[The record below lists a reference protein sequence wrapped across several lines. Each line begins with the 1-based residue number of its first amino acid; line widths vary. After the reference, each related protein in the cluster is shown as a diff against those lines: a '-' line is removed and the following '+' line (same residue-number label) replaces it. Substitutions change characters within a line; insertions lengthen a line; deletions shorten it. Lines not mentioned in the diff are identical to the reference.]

1 LHVLAFLLSLSV
13 PTRMKVLV
21 TGGAGFIGSHLV
33 EALVR
38 RGATVAVLDDF
49 NQFYD
54 PALKRENLSQ
64 LNGQLQIHQVDICD
78 AAATTQVVA
87 TEKPE
92 LIFHLAARAGV
103 RPSVLQPELYLRTNI
118 TGTFNLLEAA
128 KAAGVPRL
136 IFASSSSVYGANR
149 TLPFTEDQV
158 LTQTLSPYASTKL
171 AGEQL
176 CSNYSYLYGLQV
188 ICLRFFTVYGPRQR
202 PDLSIH
208 RFTDLIHR
216 AKPIEV
222 YGDGSARRDFT
233 YVDDTV
239 QGILNAID
247 YKQSPFEIINLGES
261 QTVTLTEVIASIEQA
276 LGRKAEINYLPVVP
290 GDMPVTYA
298 DITKARQLLG
308 YTPTTSIQEGIPRFV
323 DWYLARTKKS
333 P

>member
-1 LHVLAFLLSLSV
+1 
-13 PTRMKVLV
+13 MKALV

-38 RGATVAVLDDF
+38 RGATVAILDDF
-49 NQFYD
+49 NPFYD
-54 PALKRENLSQ
+54 PAIKRENLSQ
-64 LNGQLQIHQVDICD
+64 LNRHVRIYQVDICD
-78 AAATTQVVA
+78 AAATAQVVA
-87 TEKPE
+87 TERPE
-92 LIFHLAARAGV
+92 LILHLAARAGV

-118 TGTFNLLEAA
+118 MGTFNLLEGA

-149 TLPFTEDQV
+149 TLPFTENQV
-158 LTQTLSPYASTKL
+158 LIQTLSPYASTKL

-208 RFTDLIHR
+208 RFTDRIYHGQ
-216 AKPIEV
+216 PIEV

-233 YVDDTV
+233 YVHDTV
-239 QGILNAID
+239 QGILNAVD
-247 YKQSPFEIINLGES
+247 YTRSSFEIINLGES
-261 QTVTLTEVIASIEQA
+261 QTVTLSEVIATIELA
-276 LGRKAEINYLPVVP
+276 LGQKAEINYLPVVP

-308 YTPTTSIQEGIPRFV
+308 YTPTTSVHEGIPRFV
-323 DWYLARTKKS
+323 DWYLNRIKTSKL

>member
-1 LHVLAFLLSLSV
+1 
-13 PTRMKVLV
+13 MKVLV

-33 EALVR
+33 EALVW

-49 NQFYD
+49 NPFYD
-54 PALKRENLSQ
+54 PAIKRENLSQ
-64 LNGQLQIHQVDICD
+64 LNGQVRIHQVDICD
-78 AAATTQVVA
+78 AASTAQVVA

-176 CSNYSYLYGLQV
+176 CSNYSYLYGLQI

-208 RFTDLIHR
+208 RFTDLIYHG
-216 AKPIEV
+216 KPIEV

-239 QGILNAID
+239 QGILNAVD
-247 YKQSPFEIINLGES
+247 YKDSPFEIINLGES

-298 DITKARQLLG
+298 DIRKARQLLG
-308 YTPTTSIQEGIPRFV
+308 YTPTTSIHEGIPRFI

>member
-1 LHVLAFLLSLSV
+1 
-13 PTRMKVLV
+13 MKVLV

-33 EALVR
+33 EALVW

-49 NQFYD
+49 NPFYD
-54 PALKRENLSQ
+54 PAIKRENLSQ
-64 LNGQLQIHQVDICD
+64 LNGQVRIHQVDICD
-78 AAATTQVVA
+78 AASTAQVVA

-176 CSNYSYLYGLQV
+176 CSNYSYLYGLQI

-208 RFTDLIHR
+208 RFTDRIYHG
-216 AKPIEV
+216 KPIEV

-239 QGILNAID
+239 QGILNAVD
-247 YKQSPFEIINLGES
+247 YKDSPFEIINLGES

-298 DITKARQLLG
+298 DIRKARQLLG
-308 YTPTTSIQEGIPRFV
+308 YTPTTSIHEGIPRFI

>member
-1 LHVLAFLLSLSV
+1 
-13 PTRMKVLV
+13 MKALV

-38 RGATVAVLDDF
+38 RGATVAILDDF
-49 NQFYD
+49 NPFYD
-54 PALKRENLSQ
+54 PAIKRENLSQ
-64 LNGQLQIHQVDICD
+64 LNGQVRIYQVDICD
-78 AAATTQVVA
+78 AAATAQVVA
-87 TEKPE
+87 TERPE
-92 LIFHLAARAGV
+92 LILHLAARAGV

-118 TGTFNLLEAA
+118 MGTFNLLEGA

-149 TLPFTEDQV
+149 TLPFTENQV
-158 LTQTLSPYASTKL
+158 LIQTLSPYASTKL

-208 RFTDLIHR
+208 RFTDRIYHGQ
-216 AKPIEV
+216 PIEV

-233 YVDDTV
+233 YVHDTV
-239 QGILNAID
+239 QGILNAVD
-247 YKQSPFEIINLGES
+247 YAGSSFEIINLGES
-261 QTVTLTEVIASIEQA
+261 QTVTLSEVIATIEQA
-276 LGRKAEINYLPVVP
+276 LGQKAEINYLPVVP

-308 YTPTTSIQEGIPRFV
+308 YTPTTSVHEGIPRFV
-323 DWYLARTKKS
+323 DWYLNRIKTSKL

>member
-1 LHVLAFLLSLSV
+1 
-13 PTRMKVLV
+13 MKALV

-38 RGATVAVLDDF
+38 RGASVAVLDDF
-49 NQFYD
+49 NPFYD
-54 PALKRENLSQ
+54 PAIKRENLSQ
-64 LNGQLQIHQVDICD
+64 LNRHVRIYQVDICD
-78 AAATTQVVA
+78 AAATAQVVA
-87 TEKPE
+87 TERPE
-92 LIFHLAARAGV
+92 LILHLAARAGV

-149 TLPFTEDQV
+149 TLPFTENQV
-158 LTQTLSPYASTKL
+158 LIQTLSPYASTKL

-208 RFTDLIHR
+208 RFTDRIYHGQ
-216 AKPIEV
+216 PIEV

-233 YVDDTV
+233 YVHDTV
-239 QGILNAID
+239 QGILNAVD
-247 YKQSPFEIINLGES
+247 YTRSSFEIINLGES
-261 QTVTLTEVIASIEQA
+261 QTVTLSEVIATIELA
-276 LGRKAEINYLPVVP
+276 LGQKAEINYLPVVP

-323 DWYLARTKKS
+323 DWYLNRVKTSKL

>member
-1 LHVLAFLLSLSV
+1 
-13 PTRMKVLV
+13 MKVLV

-38 RGATVAVLDDF
+38 RGASVAVLDDF
-49 NQFYD
+49 NPFYD
-54 PALKRENLSQ
+54 PAIKRENLCQ
-64 LNGQLQIHQVDICD
+64 LNGQVRIHQVDICD
-78 AAATTQVVA
+78 AEATAQVVA

-92 LIFHLAARAGV
+92 LVFHLAARAGV

-128 KAAGVPRL
+128 KAAEVPRL

-149 TLPFTEDQV
+149 TLPFSENQV
-158 LTQTLSPYASTKL
+158 LTQTLSPYATTKL

-208 RFTDLIHR
+208 RFTHLIHQG
-216 AKPIEV
+216 KPIEV

-239 QGILNAID
+239 QGILNATD
-247 YKQSPFEIINLGES
+247 YTGSPFEIINLGES
-261 QTVTLTEVIASIEQA
+261 QTVTLAEVIAAIEKA

-308 YTPTTSIQEGIPRFV
+308 YTPTTSIHEGIPRFV
-323 DWYLARTKKS
+323 DWYLDRIKK
-333 P
+333 

>member
-1 LHVLAFLLSLSV
+1 
-13 PTRMKVLV
+13 MNVLV

-33 EALVR
+33 EALLR

-49 NQFYD
+49 NPFYD
-54 PALKRENLSQ
+54 PAIKRENLSQ
-64 LNGQLQIHQVDICD
+64 LNGQVRIHQVDICD
-78 AAATTQVVA
+78 AAATAQVVA
-87 TEKPE
+87 AERPA
-92 LIFHLAARAGV
+92 LILHLAARAGV

-149 TLPFTEDQV
+149 TLPFTENQV

-208 RFTDLIHR
+208 RFTDRIYHGQ
-216 AKPIEV
+216 PIEV

-239 QGILNAID
+239 QGILNAVD
-247 YKQSPFEIINLGES
+247 YVGSSFEIINLGEN
-261 QTVTLTEVIASIEQA
+261 QTVTLSEVIGTIEQA
-276 LGRKAEINYLPVVP
+276 LGQKAEINYLPVVP

-308 YTPTTSIQEGIPRFV
+308 YTPTTSIHKGIPRFV
-323 DWYLARTKKS
+323 AWYLNRIETSKL

>member
-1 LHVLAFLLSLSV
+1 
-13 PTRMKVLV
+13 MKALV

-38 RGATVAVLDDF
+38 RGASVAVLDDF
-49 NQFYD
+49 NPFYD
-54 PALKRENLSQ
+54 PAIKRENLSQ
-64 LNGQLQIHQVDICD
+64 LNGQVRIYQVDICD
-78 AAATTQVVA
+78 AAATAQVVA
-87 TEKPE
+87 TERPE
-92 LIFHLAARAGV
+92 LILHLAARAGV

-149 TLPFTEDQV
+149 TLPFTENQV
-158 LTQTLSPYASTKL
+158 LIQTLSPYASTKL

-208 RFTDLIHR
+208 RFTDRIYHGQ
-216 AKPIEV
+216 PIEV

-233 YVDDTV
+233 YVHDTV
-239 QGILNAID
+239 QGILNAVD
-247 YKQSPFEIINLGES
+247 YTRSSFEIINLGES
-261 QTVTLTEVIASIEQA
+261 QTVTLSEVIATIEQA
-276 LGRKAEINYLPVVP
+276 LGQKAEINYLPVVP

-323 DWYLARTKKS
+323 DWYLNRVKTSKL

>member
-1 LHVLAFLLSLSV
+1 
-13 PTRMKVLV
+13 
-21 TGGAGFIGSHLV
+21 V

-49 NQFYD
+49 NPFYD

-64 LNGQLQIHQVDICD
+64 LNGQVRIHQVDICD
-78 AAATTQVVA
+78 AAATSQAVA

-158 LTQTLSPYASTKL
+158 LIQTLSPYASTKL

-208 RFTDLIHR
+208 RFTDLIHHG
-216 AKPIEV
+216 KPIEV

-239 QGILNAID
+239 QGVLNAVD
-247 YKQSPFEIINLGES
+247 YKELPFEIINLGES

-308 YTPTTSIQEGIPRFV
+308 YKPTTSIHEGIPRFV

-333 P
+333 S

>member
-1 LHVLAFLLSLSV
+1 
-13 PTRMKVLV
+13 MKVLV

-33 EALVR
+33 EALVW

-49 NQFYD
+49 NPFYD
-54 PALKRENLSQ
+54 PAIKRENLSQ
-64 LNGQLQIHQVDICD
+64 LNGQVRIHQVDICD
-78 AAATTQVVA
+78 AASTAQVVA

-176 CSNYSYLYGLQV
+176 CSNYSYLYGLQI

-208 RFTDLIHR
+208 RFTDLIYHG
-216 AKPIEV
+216 KPIEV

-239 QGILNAID
+239 QGILNAVD
-247 YKQSPFEIINLGES
+247 YKDSPFEIINLGES

-298 DITKARQLLG
+298 DIRKARQLLG
-308 YTPTTSIQEGIPRFV
+308 YTPTTSIHEGIPRFI
-323 DWYLARTKKS
+323 DWYLARTRKS